1 MTPRQTLFSSVPPR
15 NPLVSVSDPYWA
27 FSSLQWR
34 LSSALRLEPFVGTGS
49 IEIDALATSTSYAG
63 RRPLHWLACDVA
75 RATDSLPS
83 ILLHSLQ
90 RSLGSL
96 SFTSFTVNIFYNSGS
111 FCQFCAVN
119 AVKNT
124 TRDRSYVQG
133 RPGTSCEFARG
144 PAAIAMLRPRTSLG
158 ALRLRLKN

>member
-63 RRPLHWLACDVA
+63 RRPLPWLACNVA
-75 RATDSLPS
+75 RATKLTCFHCSKYWGIRATLALP
-83 ILLHSLQ
+83 
-90 RSLGSL
+90 
-96 SFTSFTVNIFYNSGS
+96 
-111 FCQFCAVN
+111 
-119 AVKNT
+119 
-124 TRDRSYVQG
+124 
-133 RPGTSCEFARG
+133 
-144 PAAIAMLRPRTSLG
+144 LRPP
-158 ALRLRLKN
+158 